1 MRIAV
6 RIASLIIAGTLVFIA
21 GLGAAGLLGLK
32 NPFESTSVDRS
43 QPVLLKSIQDISQ
56 FHAAVGNFEVV
67 LDYEQD
73 VSWVPSFI
81 AGERS
86 LFVAAG
92 TVNAYVDFSGL
103 AESDL
108 VLSDDG
114 QSVEIRLP
122 DAQLDKPNL
131 DQDRTYLFSQ
141 DRGLI
146 DRVGDALSTEDQQ
159 ELYQLAELKL
169 VTAAEES
176 VLAQQAEEN
185 TKTMLTGL
193 FTSLDI
199 TVTFTEEAPQE

>member
-169 VTAAEES
+169 VTAAEGS